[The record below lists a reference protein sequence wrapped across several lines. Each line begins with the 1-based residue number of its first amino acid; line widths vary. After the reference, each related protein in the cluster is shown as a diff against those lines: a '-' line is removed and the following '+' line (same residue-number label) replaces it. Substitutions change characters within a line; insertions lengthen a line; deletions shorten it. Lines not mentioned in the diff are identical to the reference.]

1 MNKVY
6 MLMEGTEY
14 HTPRARSVHSTLESA
29 TKRLHEIRQIEPT
42 YWADKMDEQG
52 YLWCYRRY
60 SFMMIEEIEL
70 DP

>member
-14 HTPRARSVHSTLESA
+14 HTPRARSVHSTLEGA
-29 TKRLHEIRQIEPT
+29 TK
-42 YWADKMDEQG
+42 
-52 YLWCYRRY
+52 WCYRRY